1 MLGKFFGS
9 EFGKGFVAG
18 TAKGFTKGFQD
29 DIDRTKDNVDRLVLE
44 SYKGGVESKKE
55 FDRVYKDNRKIVDQI
70 IANLGG
76 AQGADNPDAIYAA
89 RGLIADQGLN
99 GALDYSTKLASHYQD
114 YNYDPIKML
123 QMGKKTNHS
132 TPMTADLLTKSTV
145 PPISIPNVGE
155 LAKDADVGIMKFFGK
170 KDYTSS
176 QVESQ
181 SKALMRARG
190 IDLDQGD
197 LDLPPAVSVKI
208 DPLIA
213 GMKSN
218 PIDEKIR
225 LQVIYENTDKTNVER
240 LGLIKNMMNVQN
252 NIINRIR
259 KEKETRLPGPLN
271 EQESSYYGNL
281 ATKTILDRFGLKASS
296 DLKGQ
301 YVLNTVRED
310 RRKLILSYTSSVV
323 QKLNDAANKGL
334 LSKQGNFYTQV
345 IEAIVGNKNLVVV
358 DGLLTTG
365 DGTFFKENDLKILT
379 TKGNKLQTKGEK
391 AKITS
396 MTQTELISYIKGQ
409 GRNSINGQS
418 GYNQL
423 VTLIANTK
431 NIPLKEAMKEATLLI
446 K

>member
-1 MLGKFFGS
+1 M
-9 EFGKGFVAG
+9 
-18 TAKGFTKGFQD
+18 
-29 DIDRTKDNVDRLVLE
+29 
-44 SYKGGVESKKE
+44 
-55 FDRVYKDNRKIVDQI
+55 DQI

-89 RGLIADQGLN
+89 RGLIADQTLN
-99 GALDYSTKLASHYQD
+99 GALEYSEKLKQHYQD

-145 PPISIPNVGE
+145 PPISIPNIGKI
-155 LAKDADVGIMKFFGK
+155 AKDADVGIMKFFGE

-197 LDLPPAVSVKI
+197 LNLPPAVSVKI

-213 GMKSN
+213 GMKAN

-259 KEKETRLPGPLN
+259 TEKETRLPGPLN
-271 EQESSYYGNL
+271 ESESSYYGNL

-301 YVLNTVRED
+301 YVLTSVRED

-345 IEAIVGNKNLVVV
+345 IEAIAGNKNLVVV

-365 DGTFFKENDLKILT
+365 DGTFFKDKDFKTLT
-379 TKGNKLQTKGEK
+379 TKGGKLQTQGEK
-391 AKITS
+391 AKIGS
-396 MTQTELISYIKGQ
+396 MSQTELISYIKGQ